1 MAKTKIQTCRYN
13 ANRHVADIAYPY
25 CTWVDSHQIPMP
37 PHIRWSFDYK
47 IYGNICK
54 QCKVY
59 ESVDSS
65 GDE

>member
-54 QCKVY
+54 Q
-59 ESVDSS
+59 
-65 GDE
+65 